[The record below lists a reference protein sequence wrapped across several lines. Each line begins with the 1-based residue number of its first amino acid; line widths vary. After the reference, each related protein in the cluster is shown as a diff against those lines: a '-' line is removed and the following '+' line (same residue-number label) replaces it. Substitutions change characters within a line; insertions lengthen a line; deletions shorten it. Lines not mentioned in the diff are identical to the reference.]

1 MTIMQ
6 DMEKEY
12 ILQGFDD
19 LSGIGERKSLSLETG
34 FVLDRMTT
42 LWICLDEVWIT
53 KRSSNL
59 PTLVC

>member
-19 LSGIGERKSLSLETG
+19 LTGIGERKSLVSMPVIRKRIWFG
-34 FVLDRMTT
+34 QDGNRMD
-42 LWICLDEVWIT
+42 LSCWSVDF
-53 KRSSNL
+53 
-59 PTLVC
+59 